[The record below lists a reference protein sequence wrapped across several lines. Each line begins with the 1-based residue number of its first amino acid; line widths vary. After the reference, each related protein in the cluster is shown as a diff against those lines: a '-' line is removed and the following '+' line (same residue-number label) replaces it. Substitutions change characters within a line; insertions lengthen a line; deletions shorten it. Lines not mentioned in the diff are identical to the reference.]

1 LKDAVIEGN
10 GVLLAHDVL
19 AYDDL
24 RTGRLVI
31 PFNLTLRSSRS
42 YYVVCAKRRQNPPN
56 ILAFRTWIKQEIFA
70 LDWKNGFRAG
80 GP

>member
-1 LKDAVIEGN
+1 LKDAVIGGN
-10 GVLLAHDVL
+10 GVLLSHDVL

-31 PFNLTLRSSRS
+31 PFNLTLRSSHS
-42 YYVVCAKRRQNPPN
+42 YYVVCEKRRQNLPN

-70 LDWKNGFRAG
+70 LDWKKGFPGRRS
-80 GP
+80 